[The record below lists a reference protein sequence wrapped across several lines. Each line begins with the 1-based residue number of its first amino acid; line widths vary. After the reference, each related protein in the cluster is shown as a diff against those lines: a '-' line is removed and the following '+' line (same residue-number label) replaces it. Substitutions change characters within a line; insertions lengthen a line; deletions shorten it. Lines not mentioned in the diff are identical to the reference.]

1 MEASDVPEGCSI
13 HVALDAADGHANKRP
28 RIVGYSATSKST
40 TFTMPRE
47 PMKHVRCVLAFSN
60 AENIQVLFEDPA
72 TPPPTVTPMV
82 YILDVSGSMNKSL
95 DELRLVTAAFLKDT
109 NAEGKVVIPT
119 LEGKTAM
126 VHAVL
131 SLKDKLTG
139 ADAVIFTDG
148 MENHFH
154 GSLPVGTTASGEL
167 DIVDLDVKD
176 HSKSC
181 YLSSVARF
189 LKHICKMQLYY
200 VGLGPDPM
208 RLMDFLTNDRRV
220 HLATVRKNASPAEV
234 YSTVRELKRRG
245 FRADVQTANKVADED
260 ADVHAQPVSITLN
273 DEAVAALGDMDVSA
287 IRSLS
292 DAAGRIVVAGQDVP
306 WTPKALQDAW
316 LEVEQSLA
324 DDHKPLFENRLQLS
338 YARATVG
345 FFLWAAQGTSG
356 QGVPTAIISGN
367 PKKGK
372 CVICPCTYPSIKNFY
387 NQILN
392 RFADRKMV
400 VNEKHT
406 SAEGDDLT
414 IALPDGATFRAKF
427 PKCQKYSASIP
438 TDVLVATLALD
449 HFGDPIDKLER
460 LRKVSPTS
468 SPVAPAP
475 AAADPE
481 AAAPAPAD

>member
-1 MEASDVPEGCSI
+1 
-13 HVALDAADGHANKRP
+13 
-28 RIVGYSATSKST
+28 
-40 TFTMPRE
+40 
-47 PMKHVRCVLAFSN
+47 
-60 AENIQVLFEDPA
+60 
-72 TPPPTVTPMV
+72 MV

-372 CVICPCTYPSIKNFY
+372 CVICPCTYPPSRTFTTKSSTASPTARWLSTRSTPLPRAMISPS
-387 NQILN
+387 
-392 RFADRKMV
+392 R
-400 VNEKHT
+400 
-406 SAEGDDLT
+406 
-414 IALPDGATFRAKF
+414 LPDGATFRAKF

-468 SPVAPAP
+468 SPVARRPP
-475 AAADPE
+475 P
-481 AAAPAPAD
+481 PIRRRLLRRPAD